1 MDRRL
6 LYEYDDALGRPATRD
21 RLLHLRSTTFLNL
34 FIDLICAVAHSFT
47 GGQNTPSYSH
57 THETPK
63 RQVHMN
69 QFNFR
74 GRTARKVL

>member
-34 FIDLICAVAHSFT
+34 FIDLK
-47 GGQNTPSYSH
+47 QLRRQ
-57 THETPK
+57 PK
-63 RQVHMN
+63 RTELRN
-69 QFNFR
+69 GRNFTQIGSISVAGQR
-74 GRTARKVL
+74 GKRPGLKQQS